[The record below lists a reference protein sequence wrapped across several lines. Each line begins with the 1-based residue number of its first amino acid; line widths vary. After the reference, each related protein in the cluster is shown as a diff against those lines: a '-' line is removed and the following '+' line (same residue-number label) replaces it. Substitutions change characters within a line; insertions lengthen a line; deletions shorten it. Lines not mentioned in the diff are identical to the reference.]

1 MDLEPKKI
9 LKWYQKLPLEEKEKV
24 FFQLEEIYHALHG
37 ELKSHYFKEHHY
49 ELIKD
54 TRIKTGINYDP
65 YLVTIEI
72 NNLPNHI
79 RAFRRNLFNKDL
91 HDFSRKYWY
100 SVMTEAVWDLREKG
114 VKTFQEKAVACYIF
128 HTSRNIDCDN
138 FDIQVINNTLRTAKI
153 IKDDDS
159 KHMAVFQETV
169 IDGQNKLEIK
179 LFGYRDFFRFFLP
192 VSE

>member
-1 MDLEPKKI
+1 MI
-9 LKWYQKLPLEEKEKV
+9 
-24 FFQLEEIYHALHG
+24 
-37 ELKSHYFKEHHY
+37 
-49 ELIKD
+49 
-54 TRIKTGINYDP
+54 DP
-65 YLVTIEI
+65 YTVTIEI

-79 RAFRRNLFNKDL
+79 RAFRHNLFNKDL

-114 VKTFQEKAVACYIF
+114 VKTFQEKAVVCYIF